1 MAVIMQAAASFID
14 FTGSGAAAAALCVLV
29 VLYWAFSARR
39 SSQSL
44 GKELKL
50 ELVDTAASS
59 SLPEPTD
66 ADLGLDF
73 EGFQASVER
82 ECDSVLS
89 RLCDDAVDDQVLRG
103 LAEDFAVPA
112 FFDEQLGCEGVDGA
126 MAGDPPT
133 LHDGDPGIHF
143 SSFQDSKNDLK
154 TFRAEI
160 EQHCDI
166 ALEGML
172 DLAIDSQYCDTV
184 LKQLTAECGG
194 PSAFDDETL
203 EGSFDLD
210 ETDVALYRQAE
221 EVLAEQG
228 RTLCADSAFDEAF
241 QEYHEEYL
249 EQLFC
254 ELEMVSQPLRCISLH
269 EMIVQHIHK
278 ACGPYLLWAI

>member
-1 MAVIMQAAASFID
+1 MQVAASLID
-14 FTGSGAAAAALCVLV
+14 LTGSAAAAAALCVLV
-29 VLYWAFSARR
+29 VTYWAFSARR
-39 SSQSL
+39 SSQPL
-44 GKELKL
+44 DKELKP
-50 ELVDTAASS
+50 ELVDTGAFS

-66 ADLGLDF
+66 VDLDLDF

-89 RLCDDAVDDQVLRG
+89 RLCDGAVDDQVLRG
-103 LAEDFAVPA
+103 LAEDFAGPA
-112 FFDEQLGCEGVDGA
+112 FFDEQAGCEGVDGA
-126 MAGDPPT
+126 LAGDPPT

-143 SSFQDSKNDLK
+143 NAFQDSKNGLK

-160 EQHCDI
+160 EQHCDV

-172 DLAIDSQYCDTV
+172 DLAMDSQYCDTV
-184 LKQLTAECGG
+184 LKQLTDECGG
-194 PSAFDDETL
+194 PSALDDETL

-210 ETDVALYRQAE
+210 ETDVALCRQAE

-228 RTLCADSAFDEAF
+228 RSLCADSAFDVAF
-241 QEYHEEYL
+241 QEYHEQYL

-254 ELEMVSQPLRCISLH
+254 ELEMVNQPLRCISLH

-278 ACGPYLLWAI
+278 ACGQYLLWAI